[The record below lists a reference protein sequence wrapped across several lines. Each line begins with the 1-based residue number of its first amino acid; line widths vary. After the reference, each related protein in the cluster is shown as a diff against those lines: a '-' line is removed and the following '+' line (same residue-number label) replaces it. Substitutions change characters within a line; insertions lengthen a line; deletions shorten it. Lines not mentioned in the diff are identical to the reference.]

1 MYSFLHTAYVKM
13 EPLVW
18 LVSIAEEDH
27 ISHYFFFFVGNLP
40 FIVKI
45 EEAEKL
51 IASFILAILKFKY
64 ASKTGFIQDL

>member
-1 MYSFLHTAYVKM
+1 MSPTN
-13 EPLVW
+13 
-18 LVSIAEEDH
+18 
-27 ISHYFFFFVGNLP
+27 FFFVENLP

-64 ASKTGFIQDL
+64 ASKTGFIQDLWNQL

>member
-1 MYSFLHTAYVKM
+1 MSPTN
-13 EPLVW
+13 
-18 LVSIAEEDH
+18 
-27 ISHYFFFFVGNLP
+27 FFFVENLP

-51 IASFILAILKFKY
+51 IASFILATLKFKY